1 MFNKELM
8 NFIKKYLLYIFLSFI
23 SIVINSCTI
32 GERSDIKNHDVTG
45 KLHKI
50 HRNLYVRKDTK
61 ISMVE
66 HNSHDFLDTTF
77 IIPEDSDTILFKT
90 EDVSLHTLAKEL
102 NSKDAKFLRLSVKS
116 ATRSYFYRT
125 KTIAKLPQDS
135 YISVAYLC
143 NHSGI
148 VIKRFGAIKVHQFKV
163 ISKEQISYDM
173 DQPMIFINRP
183 TPTEKGSVYLDFI
196 LINQLITDAGN
207 MIRITIDGKQFY
219 TDKWVPL
226 EILGLKTGRHKIS
239 VQIVN
244 KDDEPL
250 DNIFSRDTREFDLN

>member
-1 MFNKELM
+1 M
-8 NFIKKYLLYIFLSFI
+8 NFAPKNILFIFINIITLFI
-23 SIVINSCTI
+23 ASCSIR
-32 GERSDIKNHDVTG
+32 ERGDIKDHDVTG
-45 KLHKI
+45 KLHKV
-50 HRNLYVRKDTK
+50 HRNLYARKDTK
-61 ISMVE
+61 VSMVE
-66 HNSHDFLDTTF
+66 HNAHDFLDTTF
-77 IIPEDSDTILFKT
+77 IIPEDYDTIVFKT
-90 EDVSLHTLAKEL
+90 EDVSLHTLSKEL

-116 ATRSYFYRT
+116 ATRSYFFRT

-135 YISVAYLC
+135 YISAAYLC

-148 VIKRFGAIKVHQFKV
+148 AIKRFGAIKVHQFKV
-163 ISKEQISYDM
+163 ISKDQISYDM

-196 LINQLITDAGN
+196 LINQLITDDGN

-226 EILGLKTGRHKIS
+226 EILGLKNGRHKIS

-250 DNIFSRDTREFDLN
+250 DNIFSRDTREFDMK

>member
-1 MFNKELM
+1 MSFTLKN
-8 NFIKKYLLYIFLSFI
+8 IIYIFI
-23 SIVINSCTI
+23 STVSLFMVSCTI

-45 KLHKI
+45 KLHKV

-66 HNSHDFLDTTF
+66 HNPHDFLDTTF
-77 IIPEDSDTILFKT
+77 IISEDYDTILFKT

-116 ATRSYFYRT
+116 PSRSFFFRT

-135 YISVAYLC
+135 YVSVAYLC
-143 NHSGI
+143 SHNGMS
-148 VIKRFGAIKVHQFKV
+148 IKRFGAIKVHQFKV
-163 ISKEQISYDM
+163 ISKDQISYDM

-196 LINQLITDAGN
+196 LINQLITDSGN

-244 KDDEPL
+244 KDDDPL
-250 DNIFSRDTREFDLN
+250 DNIFSRDTREFDVN